1 MWENKKI
8 PVWQTLCDFHFL
20 FFSPNCWTSTDINSK
35 ISDRSVTNVADA
47 SLQWRLSGF
56 KLWLFFLYISSKIV
70 FVELNVR
77 WWNVNLGQLIQEARC
92 SLPSVSSGCGL
103 GPCVLLSRVWLCD
116 PMDCSPP
123 GSSVH
128 GDSPGQNSGVG
139 CHALLQ
145 GIFPTQGLNPGLSHC
160 RQILYHLNH
169 QGSPWTLEWA
179 AYPFSKG
186 SSRPGNPKLS
196 LALQDSLP
204 AELARKPQYQNP
216 RMLKFLIW
224 NHFMQSAL
232 GNPWLVVCG
241 LGTLG
246 QLTVLENFTLV
257 CAEVWEVRQN
267 DLWMSLSFTCFD
279 QTLLLI

>member
-1 MWENKKI
+1 M
-8 PVWQTLCDFHFL
+8 
-20 FFSPNCWTSTDINSK
+20 
-35 ISDRSVTNVADA
+35 
-47 SLQWRLSGF
+47 
-56 KLWLFFLYISSKIV
+56 
-70 FVELNVR
+70 ELNVR

-103 GPCVLLSRVWLCD
+103 GPCALLSRVWLCD

-186 SSRPGNPKLS
+186 SSRPGNPKWVSCIVGFFTSWVTKKAPIPKSKNAQVPYMKS
-196 LALQDSLP
+196 LYAVGSR
-204 AELARKPQYQNP
+204 ES
-216 RMLKFLIW
+216 MVGW
-224 NHFMQSAL
+224 
-232 GNPWLVVCG
+232 VCG

-257 CAEVWEVRQN
+257 CAEVWEVQQN